1 MSTRHNIFSLVLHK
15 AALIDLWNW
24 LAPST
29 ESIAGLNTFKPIFY
43 FKKII
48 NRIPNH
54 KYVACN
60 DFIVILRFLF
70 ILPRQGSVFL
80 NRTKVESWSP
90 YLYQLLPD
98 QYCFTRSDRLP
109 SLVSTVMFHDQCLS
123 CSNVNCLKFTIN
135 QTFFSSW
142 LPNCSFFK
150 LRFLV
155 NSFICKI

>member
-15 AALIDLWNW
+15 AALFDLWNW

-48 NRIPNH
+48 NIKRRIPNH
-54 KYVACN
+54 KYFACN

-90 YLYQLLPD
+90 IFTSCYQTNIALLGATAFLHLYPPL
-98 QYCFTRSDRLP
+98 C
-109 SLVSTVMFHDQCLS
+109 
-123 CSNVNCLKFTIN
+123 FTIN
-135 QTFFSSW
+135 AY
-142 LPNCSFFK
+142 
-150 LRFLV
+150 LV
-155 NSFICKI
+155 PMSIALNSQ